1 MNPLTIK
8 AVHNV
13 ECTEP
18 QRDMLLCVACG
29 VVFAVLS
36 VAFFL

>member
-1 MNPLTIK
+1 MNPLTTK

-13 ECTEP
+13 ECSQP
-18 QRDMLLCVACG
+18 QRDTLLCVACG
-29 VVFAVLS
+29 VVFAVLF